1 MAVTAVC
8 MIRVKVSIRFRVR
21 VRISV
26 SFSVS
31 SGELN
36 VFLTSRDLAVCNTR
50 PLCDAGRVY
59 SDTVNHSHGNLA
71 VCMVRS
77 SHMFLSGR
85 RRSRA
90 SMSSAQPGWPRR
102 SQSTSLTARLY
113 VVCPP
118 PPADAMTDVTQ
129 VVLLSVCLEL
139 RSEYA

>member
-1 MAVTAVC
+1 
-8 MIRVKVSIRFRVR
+8 
-21 VRISV
+21 
-26 SFSVS
+26 
-31 SGELN
+31 

-129 VVLLSVCLEL
+129 VVLLSVRREL
-139 RSEYA
+139 RSEYAEHFLDIFCGLSHSVPVKVGSWSIPGGKTAGQQ